1 LGAELLRLAW
11 VIAALI
17 RPNNGTILTGA
28 SILENL
34 RGRQRGQRE
43 L

>member
-1 LGAELLRLAW
+1 MGFTQM
-11 VIAALI
+11 
-17 RPNNGTILTGA
+17 RPDKRTILTGA

-34 RGRQRGQRE
+34 HGRQRGQRE